1 MHFWKEKL
9 YPHPCQYIEIILI
22 QGSVCGQLD
31 GQSGK
36 KGAMKKKFYVSPH
49 VILHALPLY

>member
-1 MHFWKEKL
+1 MHFWKEKR
-9 YPHPCQYIEIILI
+9 YPHPCQFIEIILI
-22 QGSVCGQLD
+22 RGTVYGQLD